1 MIIAL
6 SELIYTLSINL
17 QSVAAVITQFT
28 NGCPQIFLIFFN
40 GIDLLKLDTNELLHN
55 EFDLLLNITDE
66 EKKIANDM
74 FSAASEFES
83 SICASSNINE
93 LISINKNMQNTIDDI
108 IIEEYMLY
116 KKAQNIINGT

>member
-1 MIIAL
+1 
-6 SELIYTLSINL
+6 
-17 QSVAAVITQFT
+17 
-28 NGCPQIFLIFFN
+28 
-40 GIDLLKLDTNELLHN
+40 
-55 EFDLLLNITDE
+55 
-66 EKKIANDM
+66 M

-116 KKAQNIINGT
+116 KKALNIINGT

>member
-1 MIIAL
+1 M
-6 SELIYTLSINL
+6 
-17 QSVAAVITQFT
+17 
-28 NGCPQIFLIFFN
+28 
-40 GIDLLKLDTNELLHN
+40 HN
-55 EFDLLLNITDE
+55 EFDLLLNIADE
-66 EKKIANDM
+66 EKKIASDM

>member
-1 MIIAL
+1 M
-6 SELIYTLSINL
+6 
-17 QSVAAVITQFT
+17 
-28 NGCPQIFLIFFN
+28 
-40 GIDLLKLDTNELLHN
+40 HN

-83 SICASSNINE
+83 SISASSNINE